1 MATLVCSLLQL
12 YLLVLIV
19 RVVLSWFP
27 ISPDGSAATVAGFLY
42 LVTDPVLGPLRR
54 VLPPLRMGAM
64 ALDLSPIVAF
74 FGISILMGLL
84 CSGPGQLL
92 AGEVPEGAG
101 GGAVVWGN
109 GPGHLARA
117 RRRPYRY
124 EDAGLRPR

>member
-1 MATLVCSLLQL
+1 MSALVCSLLQL

-27 ISPDGSAATVAGFLY
+27 ISPEGSAATVAGFLY

-54 VLPPLRMGAM
+54 ILPPLRMGTM

-84 CSGPGQLL
+84 CS
-92 AGEVPEGAG
+92 
-101 GGAVVWGN
+101 
-109 GPGHLARA
+109 
-117 RRRPYRY
+117 
-124 EDAGLRPR
+124 